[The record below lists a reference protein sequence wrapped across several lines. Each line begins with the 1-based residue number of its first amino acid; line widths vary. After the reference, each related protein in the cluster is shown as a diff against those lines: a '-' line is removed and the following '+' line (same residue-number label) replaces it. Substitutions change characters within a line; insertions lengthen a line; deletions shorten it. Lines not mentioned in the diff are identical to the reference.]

1 MSLHY
6 AAVARGTVVLVEC
19 NLAAAGNVSLVALS
33 LLAKLPPSVPL
44 AAAAESRASYTA
56 EQHVFH
62 VQAAGGLTFLCV
74 ADEAAGKRVP
84 FAFLEEVQRDFGAR
98 FGARAA
104 EAAAYELSADYSPV
118 LKQARPGVAGLSCA
132 CKWPAPGR

>member
-33 LLAKLPPSVPL
+33 LLAKLPPS
-44 AAAAESRASYTA
+44 AASESRASYTA

-62 VQAAGGLTFLCV
+62 VQTAGGLTFLCV

-84 FAFLEEVQRDFGAR
+84 FSFLDEVQREFAAR

-104 EAAAYELSADYSPV
+104 EAAAYELSAEYSPV
-118 LKQARPGVAGLSCA
+118 LKQARP
-132 CKWPAPGR
+132 